1 MRAVRDVAALV
12 ETVDDFAT
20 HMVELTASPQNADLY
35 VRCAA
40 MHRSGESFEQLEF
53 EEELG
58 NRDRVEAHR
67 HRRRCAAHLAK
78 EPGLSVRVLAE
89 VHDPLAGR
97 VHPVVVQHLPVG
109 PHRLELP
116 LVGRPAHGDRR
127 ESRLGG
133 VEAHRHGLAENVP
146 GQNLALEGLECV
158 VRVQY
163 KLVKSGRRLTAH
175 ASSIVIK
182 GGRRISVHAS
192 RFLAAVKMAASLKA
206 KQNARISA
214 AASMAVGARGAG
226 KEKPRPSRT

>member
-67 HRRRCAAHLAK
+67 HRRRCAAHPAK
-78 EPGLSVRVLAE
+78 EPGFLLANVLVK
-89 VHDPLAGR
+89 VHDPLVRRFG
-97 VHPVVVQHLPVG
+97 PVVPQH
-109 PHRLELP
+109 LELP